1 MQTNFRRISLD
12 SLGALWC
19 LYLPTNL
26 HQPAHFWR
34 RGFFILFFLN
44 MPTMP
49 WKAFLRRLIK
59 LLCPTFHKINY
70 IKQPL
75 TLLKVWQYFGS
86 IQSFAGRKSLGL
98 LYPYRI
104 MNCVVA
110 LVSKSVPCIMGKCIV
125 ISGILLRFQVAG
137 KHNKQAGNKT
147 VRNFFWF
154 YFSSNLTWT

>member
-1 MQTNFRRISLD
+1 MVLISPHQFTPTGSFLAKGLFYLVLSEYANHALK
-12 SLGALWC
+12 SL
-19 LYLPTNL
+19 
-26 HQPAHFWR
+26 FE
-34 RGFFILFFLN
+34 
-44 MPTMP
+44 
-49 WKAFLRRLIK
+49 

-98 LYPYRI
+98 LYPFRI

-110 LVSKSVPCIMGKCIV
+110 LVSKSVPFIMGNCIV

-137 KHNKQAGNKT
+137 KHHKQAGNQT
-147 VRNFFWF
+147 ARDFFWF
-154 YFSSNLTWT
+154 YFSSILI

>member
-1 MQTNFRRISLD
+1 
-12 SLGALWC
+12 
-19 LYLPTNL
+19 
-26 HQPAHFWR
+26 
-34 RGFFILFFLN
+34 

-49 WKAFLRRLIK
+49 CSLFE

-98 LYPYRI
+98 LYPFRI

-110 LVSKSVPCIMGKCIV
+110 LVSKSVPFIMGNCIV

-137 KHNKQAGNKT
+137 KHHKQAGNQT
-147 VRNFFWF
+147 ARDFFWF
-154 YFSSNLTWT
+154 YFSSILI